1 MNTRALRRRE
11 SRLNEEDVYRKVGLR
26 LVPFMM
32 LLYLVAFLDRVNVGF
47 AALTMNKDLGL
58 TPTVFGWGA
67 GIFFFGYFIFEVPS
81 NVILERVGA
90 RKWIARIMISWG
102 IVSVAMAFIQGPVS
116 FFILRF
122 LLGVAEAGFL
132 PGMILYLTYW
142 FPSARRARI
151 TGLFMAAVPLASAV
165 GAPISGVIVSINEAM
180 GLKGWQWL
188 FILEGLPS
196 VILGLVV
203 LGLLPNGPADATW
216 LSPAERQLVQDRLAA
231 DPAPAR
237 PQHALWAA
245 LKDSRVIVLS
255 LVYLGIVMGLY
266 GVGLWLPQ
274 IVKAMGGYTDRQ
286 VGYLLAIPYAIS
298 AAVMLAWGRHSDAK
312 GERVVHVALAAGLAA
327 IGLLSSIL
335 FSTPLLALCALG
347 VASIGIYATLGPFW
361 PIPSRFLRG
370 TAAAGGIALINAIGN
385 LGGFI
390 GPYLV
395 GWVRETTGS
404 FKLAMLVLAIAA
416 AIAALLVLTLKREEQ
431 ATAD

>member
-1 MNTRALRRRE
+1 M
-11 SRLNEEDVYRKVGLR
+11 NEEAVFRKVGLR
-26 LVPFMM
+26 LIPFMM
-32 LLYLVAFLDRVNVGF
+32 VLYLVAFLDRVNIGF

-58 TPTVFGWGA
+58 TPTIFGWGA
-67 GIFFFGYFIFEVPS
+67 GIFFFGYFVFEVPS
-81 NVILERVGA
+81 NVILEKVGA

-102 IVSVAMAFIQGPVS
+102 IVSVAMAFTQGSLS
-116 FFILRF
+116 FYVLRF

-142 FPSARRARI
+142 YPSARRARI

-188 FILEGLPS
+188 FILEGAPS
-196 VILGLVV
+196 ILLGFAV
-203 LGLLPNGPADATW
+203 LRFLPNGPATASW
-216 LSPAERQLVQDRLAA
+216 LSPSERQLIQDGLAA
-231 DPAPAR
+231 DREPPR
-237 PQHALWAA
+237 TERALWAA
-245 LKDSRVIVLS
+245 LKDGRVLVLS
-255 LVYLGIVMGLY
+255 IVYLGIVMGLY

-274 IVKAMGGYTDRQ
+274 IVKAMGHTDRQ
-286 VGYLLAIPYAIS
+286 VGYLLFIPYAVS
-298 AAVMLAWGRHSDAK
+298 AAAMLVWGRHSDAK
-312 GERVVHVALAAGLAA
+312 GERVWHVALAAGLAA
-327 IGLLSSIL
+327 VGLVGSVL
-335 FSTPLLALCALG
+335 FPAPVTSLIALG

-385 LGGFI
+385 LGGFA

-404 FKLAMLVLAIAA
+404 FNIAMLVLALAA
-416 AIAALLVLTLKREEQ
+416 AIAALLVLTLKREERS
-431 ATAD
+431 AG

>member
-1 MNTRALRRRE
+1 VT
-11 SRLNEEDVYRKVGLR
+11 NEEGLYRKVGLR

-58 TPTVFGWGA
+58 TPYVFGWGA

-90 RKWIARIMISWG
+90 RRWICRIMVTWG
-102 IVSVAMAFIQGPVS
+102 VVASAMAFTQGPIS
-116 FFILRF
+116 FFVLRF

-165 GAPISGVIVSINEAM
+165 GAPISGLIVSMSTTFGI
-180 GLKGWQWL
+180 KGWQWL
-188 FILEGLPS
+188 FILEGVPSIVLGVVVLFMLPS
-196 VILGLVV
+196 GPSDAPWLA
-203 LGLLPNGPADATW
+203 PN
-216 LSPAERQLVQDRLAA
+216 ERKLIEDRLAEDRRA
-231 DPAPAR
+231 E
-237 PQHALWAA
+237 PQRTQSALWAA
-245 LKDSRVIVLS
+245 LADWRVILLS
-255 LVYLGIVMGLY
+255 FVYLGIVMGLY

-274 IVKAMGGYTDRQ
+274 IVKAMGYGDAQ

-298 AAVMLAWGRHSDAK
+298 AAAMLLWGRHSDAT
-312 GERVVHVALAAGLAA
+312 GERVWHVAIAAAVAAAGLVW
-327 IGLLSSIL
+327 SIL
-335 FSTPLLALCALG
+335 FTSPLSALLG
-347 VASIGIYATLGPFW
+347 LGLASIGIYATLGPFW

-385 LGGFI
+385 LGGFF

-395 GWVRETTGS
+395 GWIRQSTGS
-404 FKLAMLVLAIAA
+404 FTYAMCALAIAA
-416 AIAALLVLTLKREEQ
+416 AVAAVLVLFLKREDR
-431 ATAD
+431 AGPARLG

>member
-1 MNTRALRRRE
+1 V
-11 SRLNEEDVYRKVGLR
+11 NEEDVYRKVGLR

-90 RKWIARIMISWG
+90 RKWIARIMITWG
-102 IVSVAMAFIQGPVS
+102 IVSVAMAFMQGPVS

-216 LSPAERQLVQDRLAA
+216 LSTAERKLIQDRLAA
-231 DPAPAR
+231 DPAPPR
-237 PQHALWAA
+237 TQHALWAA

-274 IVKAMGGYTDRQ
+274 IVKAMGNYTDRQ
-286 VGYLLAIPYAIS
+286 VGYLLAIPYAAS
-298 AAVMLAWGRHSDAK
+298 AALMLVWGRHSDAR

-327 IGLLSSIL
+327 IGLLSSVL
-335 FSTPLLALCALG
+335 FSAPLLALCALG

-431 ATAD
+431 AAAD

>member
-1 MNTRALRRRE
+1 
-11 SRLNEEDVYRKVGLR
+11 LNEEAVYRKVELR

-90 RKWIARIMISWG
+90 RKWIARIMVTWG
-102 IVSVAMAFIQGPVS
+102 IVSVAMVFTQGPIS
-116 FFILRF
+116 FYVLRF

-132 PGMILYLTYW
+132 PGMIFYLTYW

-196 VILGLVV
+196 VILGVFV
-203 LGLLPNGPADATW
+203 LGLLPDGPGDAKW
-216 LSPAERQLVQDRLAA
+216 LSPAERKLIADGLAA
-231 DPAPAR
+231 DRAPPR
-237 PQHALWAA
+237 TQHALWAA

-266 GVGLWLPQ
+266 GVSLWLPQ
-274 IVKAMGGYTDRQ
+274 IVKAMGYTDRQ
-286 VGYLLAIPYAIS
+286 VGYLLAIPYAVS
-298 AAVMLAWGRHSDAK
+298 AAAMLAWGRHSDAS
-312 GERVVHVALAAGLAA
+312 GERVWHVALAAGLAA
-327 IGLLSSIL
+327 IGLVCSIL
-335 FSTPLLALCALG
+335 FPAPLTALCALG

-385 LGGFI
+385 LGGFL

-395 GWVRETTGS
+395 GWVRERTGS
-404 FKLAMLVLAIAA
+404 FDNAMLVLAIAA
-416 AIAALLVLTLKREEQ
+416 ALAALLVLTLKREER
-431 ATAD
+431 AAG